1 MTDPDSGL
9 FVKGEHKR
17 QFAYEAHT
25 VCDKH
30 GFVLEAVITPGNV
43 HDSVAFD
50 EVYDRV
56 TEAFPEV
63 ETIVADSAYKTP
75 HICKKVF
82 EDGRVL
88 STAYKRPQ
96 TMKGG
101 HEWWKYVYDEHYD
114 CVLCPEHQVLSY
126 RTTNRDGYRE
136 YRSDPKIC
144 VNCPPATCAP
154 IPKTVSKRYSDI
166 SGRTMR
172 NWRTTPAIRLSTENC
187 TNGGRRPLNGSLPT
201 QKKNTPCVILSI
213 EAWPRCPTG

>member
-1 MTDPDSGL
+1 M
-9 FVKGEHKR
+9 KGEHKR

-25 VCDKH
+25 ACDKH
-30 GFVLEAVITPGNV
+30 GFVLETVITPGNV

-50 EVYDRV
+50 EVYGRV

-82 EDGRVL
+82 DDKRVL

-101 HEWWKYVYDEHYD
+101 HEWWKYVYDEYYD
-114 CVLCPEHQVLSY
+114 CVICPEYQPLTY

-144 VNCPPATCAP
+144 AGCPSRALCTHSKDFV
-154 IPKTVSKRYSDI
+154 KTVQRHIWKDYEDSL
-166 SGRTMR
+166 TMPGIQPKYR
-172 NWRTTPAIRLSTENC
+172 DHFTARLQ
-187 TNGGRRPLNGSLPT
+187 RDY
-201 QKKNTPCVILSI
+201 
-213 EAWPRCPTG
+213 